1 MILDHLSMFIS
12 KNFFFSCVFLFLA
25 SVLFGQNND
34 KLAPAFRY
42 LKERQLNKVQT
53 ATIPSLF
60 NKSESKRKNRTT
72 GINESGHNC
81 IIYTKSPEVLRAN
94 GITIQSS
101 HDTFVTAWLSLD
113 QIAKVSALAEVDFV
127 DTPKFLKTNNDISVA
142 STGASL
148 LHAGKLDNTPYKGDG
163 VIVAIIDTG
172 IDWDHPD
179 FKNPLD
185 QTKSRILR
193 IWDQTLLTPT
203 AGEVAPEGF
212 SFGVEYTQA
221 QINDEIDGSPTGFV
235 REKDNDGHGTHV
247 AGTAAGNGA
256 ALSTKYEGL
265 APNADIVVIK
275 AGESSFSTSNIISA
289 LDYLKNLATSLGKPI
304 VVNMSLGSQNGAH
317 DGTDPLELAIDNF
330 TDTAAGRMVVVAS
343 GNENGDDI
351 HKQLAL
357 AGNANTSINLQVPVA
372 SASTSED
379 VFQFTLYANDTSTM
393 TTSVTAPDGTVATS
407 LSNNGTSVFGG
418 KAKVYLSN
426 YIDSESGDRKVQVYV
441 TRTTT
446 ATDVSGA
453 WTISLTNTTS
463 NTLTIDGWLDTKGD
477 DFSNITLTGGDS
489 NYLVGTPGSATKAI
503 TVGAYMAKIDWYG
516 GTATGY
522 AGYAYNLGT
531 QDDIAGFSSVGP
543 RRDNVQKPNI
553 TANGQAVVSCLSS
566 DSGLANSSPYMVVNG
581 LYRVEQGTSM
591 ASPAVAGCVA
601 LLLQKKPAA
610 TFAQIKTAIT
620 TTATKDSFTGA
631 TDNNTWG
638 SGKIDVFKAASSFS
652 YCQPL
657 ERTTYNYEQ
666 SYVSTANSSVIT
678 NSNKLAIRFSPTTSG
693 TLGGAYFKTGTTA
706 TLNNFTIEL
715 RTNNAGI
722 PGTLITSLP
731 ITPSKISKN
740 TWNYFDLSSLNA
752 TITSGTD
759 YFVVLV
765 PGSGD
770 SFSLGRET
778 TNNSLRSYYSSN
790 GTSWTATSNW
800 RIRPVVYAN
809 TGNLIP
815 SMTLSSAAGTEVQT
829 KCINTSITP
838 ITYNTVGATG
848 ATFSGLP
855 AGVTGIWANNT
866 VTISGS
872 STVAGTF
879 TYTVNLI
886 VGCNA
891 VSATGSLTINDVPTI
906 SSVSVV
912 TANSVS
918 ISGANF
924 IVAAQQ
930 PTVSIGGVVGTVVSA
945 TNTTIIV
952 SFASG
957 NTSGNVI
964 VTNGCG
970 VNSIPFT
977 FYYSP
982 PVIVFNPTDYLFI
995 QGATITSITPQLS
1008 GNPAISFSINPIL
1021 PSGLSFNTSTGV
1033 ISGKPTVSLS
1043 QTSYTINAI
1052 NSGGSSSAVIK
1063 ITIAPDA
1070 DGDGIRDE
1078 IDLCPNSALGVT
1090 VDFNG
1095 CEIFILPSNNY
1106 AVMATATS
1114 CVGQQNGA
1122 ISVSATNTNYTY
1134 TVTINGQT
1142 GFELN
1147 SANSFKNQAQ
1157 NLAPGN
1163 YEVCISIQGKTN
1175 YLQCYTLK
1183 VTEPT
1188 PLSATNKISTNGKQ
1202 VTYNLSDASSYLV
1215 TLNGITQTYTTNEI
1229 TLDLVS
1235 GQNTIS
1241 IATNLECQGKIAAII
1256 FVSEKVVLYPNPT
1269 HDYAHIYVA
1278 GFDNEVAVTITSL
1291 SGQMVSAVS
1300 KSIPEERIL
1309 DLNLSSYPT
1318 GLYLVHLKGKTINE
1332 TIRVIKQ

>member
-1 MILDHLSMFIS
+1 MKKRIAI
-12 KNFFFSCVFLFLA
+12 VVIFLLITNA
-25 SVLFGQNND
+25 SFGQD
-34 KLAPAFRY
+34 YQKLAPAFRY
-42 LKERQLNKVQT
+42 LKERQFNKNQT

-60 NKSESKRKNRTT
+60 NKSESKRKNRVT
-72 GINESGHNC
+72 GIDELGYNC
-81 IIYTKSPEVLRAN
+81 IIYTKSPKVLAAN

-113 QIAKVSALAEVDFV
+113 QISKVSALAEVDFV
-127 DTPKFLKTNNDISVA
+127 DTPKIVKKNNDISVA

-179 FKNPLD
+179 FRNPSD

-193 IWDQTLLTPT
+193 IWDQTLTPT
-203 AGEVAPEGF
+203 TGEAAPTGF
-212 SFGVEYTQA
+212 SFGVEYTQT
-221 QINDEIDGSPTGFV
+221 QINNEIDGTPAGFV
-235 REKDNDGHGTHV
+235 REKDTDGHGTHV

-256 ALSTKYEGL
+256 ALSEKYAGV
-265 APNADIVVIK
+265 APNSDIVIVK
-275 AGESSFSTSNIISA
+275 AGNGTFDTYNIISA
-289 LDYLKNLATSLGKPI
+289 LDYLKSLATSLGKPI

-317 DGTDPLELAIDNF
+317 DGTDPLERAIDNF
-330 TDTAAGRMVVVAS
+330 TDTAAGRIVVVAS
-343 GNENGDDI
+343 GNENGDNI
-351 HKQLAL
+351 HKQIAL
-357 AGNANTSINLQVPVA
+357 AGNATTTISLQVPTA
-372 SASTSED
+372 SASTSTD
-379 VFQFTLYANDTSTM
+379 VFQFTLYVNDTSTV
-393 TTSVTAPDGTVATS
+393 TASVTAPDGTQTTS
-407 LSNNGTSVFGG
+407 TSNNGTSIFGG
-418 KAKVYLSN
+418 KARVYLSN
-426 YIDSESGDRKVQVYV
+426 SIDSESGDRKVQVYV

-446 ATDVSGA
+446 STDVAGA
-453 WTISLTNTTS
+453 WTITLTNTTS
-463 NTLTIDGWLDTKGD
+463 NTITLDGWLDTKGD
-477 DFSNITLTGGDS
+477 DFSTITLTGGDS

-503 TVGAYMAKIDWYG
+503 TVGAYMAKMDWYG
-516 GTATGY
+516 GTSTGY
-522 AGYAYNLGT
+522 AGYNYTSGI
-531 QDDIAGFSSVGP
+531 QDDIAGFSSIGP
-543 RRDNVQKPNI
+543 RRDNIQKPDI

-566 DSGLANSSPYMVVNG
+566 DSGLANNSPYMVVNG

-591 ASPAVAGCVA
+591 ATPAVTGCVA

-631 TDNNTWG
+631 TDNYTWG

-657 ERTTYNYEQ
+657 NRTTYNYEQ
-666 SYVSTANSSVIT
+666 AYGSSANSSYSL
-678 NSNKLAIRFSPTTSG
+678 NSKRAALRFTASASG
-693 TLGGAYFKTGTTA
+693 NLGGVYFKTTAGTTL
-706 TLNNFTIEL
+706 TNFTIEL

-722 PGTLITSLP
+722 PGTFIASLP
-731 ITPSKISKN
+731 VTPSKISRN
-740 TWNYFDLSSLNA
+740 SWNYFDLSSLGVAVTN
-752 TITSGTD
+752 GTD
-759 YFVVLV
+759 YFLVLI
-765 PGSGD
+765 PGTTD
-770 SFSLGRET
+770 TFSLGQEAI
-778 TNNSLRSYYSSN
+778 NSNRSYISTN
-790 GTSWTATSNW
+790 GTAWTSVSNL
-800 RIRPVVYAN
+800 RIRPVVYGN

-815 SMTLSSAAGTEVQT
+815 SMTLSSAAGTEAQT
-829 KCINTSITP
+829 NCINTPITP
-838 ITYNTVGATG
+838 ITYTTVGATG

-855 AGVTGIWANNT
+855 SGVTGSWATNT
-866 VTISGS
+866 VTISGAPI
-872 STVAGTF
+872 VAGTF
-879 TYTVNLI
+879 SYTVNLI

-891 VSATGSLTINDVPTI
+891 VSSTGFFTINDVPTI

-912 TANSVS
+912 SANSLS
-918 ISGANF
+918 ISGTNF

-930 PTVSIGGVVGTVVSA
+930 PTVSIGGVTGTIVSA
-945 TNTTIIV
+945 TNTTIV
-952 SFASG
+952 ANFASG
-957 NTSGNVI
+957 NSGGNVI

-970 VNSIPFT
+970 VNSVPFS

-982 PVIVFNPTDYLFI
+982 PVIAFTPTDYLFT
-995 QGATITSITPQLS
+995 QGVTIASIIPQLS
-1008 GNPAISFSINPIL
+1008 GNPAASFSINPSL
-1021 PSGLSFNTSTGV
+1021 PLGLSFNTSTGV
-1033 ISGKPTVSLS
+1033 ISGKPTLSLIP
-1043 QTSYTINAI
+1043 TSYTITAT

-1078 IDLCPNSALGVT
+1078 IDLCPNSAPGVT

-1095 CEIFILPSNNY
+1095 CEIFVLPSTNY
-1106 AVMATATS
+1106 TVMATATS

-1147 SANSFKNQAQ
+1147 TANSFKNQAQ

-1163 YEVCISIQGKTN
+1163 YEICISIQGKTN

-1183 VTEPT
+1183 ITEPT

-1215 TLNGITQTYTTNEI
+1215 TLNGITQTYTANEI

-1241 IATNLECQGKIAAII
+1241 IATDLECQGKITAII

-1269 HDYAHIYVA
+1269 HDYAHLYVA
-1278 GFDNEVAVTITSL
+1278 GLDNEVTLTITTL
-1291 SGQMVSAVS
+1291 SGQMVSTIS

-1332 TIRVIKQ
+1332 TIKVIKQ